1 MFNTVTELHIAI
13 DLGLQHISS
22 NRKQSIPKELKDM
35 VLNMAYLNHI
45 DSIIDDRRNNRREG
59 FEENQLNY
67 DSLQY
72 LKQLVRIPL
81 YILDNSK
88 TYGILPN
95 NYKDY
100 SSSQIELIYNKKAV
114 TFTTATTKN
123 YIHQIPIDIGEP
135 NNDGLYLNDFA
146 IWTYDAEADE
156 INNIYTKP
164 EYIKLWEPDSL
175 FILIHDILE
184 TLRLKGLEVYWE
196 YYTDIYVPNNLIFI
210 SNIEYSKIGFADPI
224 VNKATIKEI
233 NQINPIVTDTIRYK
247 PGDLIKSIELHN
259 AQNNYFYSSNR
270 HNKPFVE
277 IRENKIIVH
286 HDNTFIPTAI
296 NMTYIKTPRLIN
308 SNTGAMCE
316 GRVNEKIV
324 ANAIQMLKAYIKDEG
339 YNLILNENKQI

>member
-95 NYKDY
+95 NYKNY
-100 SSSQIELIYNKKAV
+100 SSSQIELAYNRLGI
-114 TFTTATTKN
+114 TYTATQNHK
-123 YIHQIPIDIGEP
+123 YIYHIPLKIGEP
-135 NNDGLYLNDFA
+135 DQEGLYLNPFH
-146 IWTYDAEADE
+146 IWVKDVDNYVAE
-156 INNIYTKP
+156 IIYTKP
-164 EYIKLWEPDSL
+164 DAIKLWEPDSL
-175 FILIHDILE
+175 FILINDILE
-184 TLRLKGLEVYWE
+184 KVKLKGFDIYWE
-196 YYTDIYVPNNLIFI
+196 YYSDIYNPNNLILV
-210 SNIEYSKIGFADPI
+210 STTEYEKIGFVDSD
-224 VNKATIKEI
+224 VNVATITEI
-233 NQINPIVTDTIRYK
+233 NQTSPIVTNTIKYK
-247 PGDLIKSIELHN
+247 PGDLIKSIELSN
-259 AQNNYFYSSNR
+259 AQDSYFYSANR

-277 IRENKIIVH
+277 IRESKIIVH

-324 ANAIQMLKAYIKDEG
+324 ANAIQILKAYIKDEG